1 MATFTKRELIAAL
14 SAFAAV
20 PLAGCGREAGGA
32 GAASFAFGLN
42 PEGVKAVAA
51 SYAAATDDPLGA
63 DVEAIFFP
71 NGVARMETIRS
82 AVVRDFTEGRIFTH
96 AGWRLSHTEG
106 RLFTLLARAK

>member
-1 MATFTKRELIAAL
+1 MTAFTKRELIAAL

-20 PLAGCGREAGGA
+20 PLAGCGREADGA
-32 GAASFAFGLN
+32 GAASFAFDLN

-51 SYAAATDDPLGA
+51 SYTAAGDPVGA
-63 DVEAIFFP
+63 DVEAAFFP
-71 NGVARMETIRS
+71 NGVARMEAIRS
-82 AVVRDFTEGRIFTH
+82 AVVRDFTEGRIFIH

>member
-20 PLAGCGREAGGA
+20 PLAGCGREAG
-32 GAASFAFGLN
+32 AASFAFGLN
-42 PEGVKAVAA
+42 PEGVKAVSA
-51 SYAAATDDPLGA
+51 SYAAAADDPVGA

-82 AVVRDFTEGRIFTH
+82 AVIRDFMEGRIFTH

>member
-14 SAFAAV
+14 SAFAAF
-20 PLAGCGREAGGA
+20 PLVGCGREAG

-51 SYAAATDDPLGA
+51 SYADAAGDPVGA

-82 AVVRDFTEGRIFTH
+82 AVVRDFTEGRIFIH

-106 RLFTLLARAK
+106 RLFTLLARVK